1 MPKANFLELRKGEVR
16 FEKGSL
22 RRLPTEP
29 HPFDPLRASTLL
41 WLADKGAGQMN
52 AWHDFFLAQAG
63 AAGVLT
69 GLVFVGVS
77 INLQK
82 IVSDPSSGLAGR
94 AAEAL
99 ILLVAVLLASVL
111 VLVPAQGAGLLGAE
125 VLVVGFAAWVWI
137 VAIQLPR
144 LREWGTMRADL
155 RVSFV
160 LRVVLGQVG
169 TLATVIAGVAVLWVG
184 PGGLYWLV
192 AGTLFSIIAAL
203 AEAWVLLV
211 EINR

>member
-1 MPKANFLELRKGEVR
+1 
-16 FEKGSL
+16 
-22 RRLPTEP
+22 
-29 HPFDPLRASTLL
+29 
-41 WLADKGAGQMN
+41 MN

-82 IVSDPSSGLAGR
+82 ILSDPSSGLTGR
-94 AAEAL
+94 AVEAL
-99 ILLVAVLLASVL
+99 ILLVAVLVASVL
-111 VLVPAQGAGLLGAE
+111 GLVPGQGVGVLGAE
-125 VLVVGFAAWVWI
+125 VLVVGLAAWGWI

-144 LREWGTMRADL
+144 VREWGSMRADL

-160 LRVVLGQVG
+160 VRVVVGQVA
-169 TLATVIAGVAVLWVG
+169 TLALVIAGVAVLWVG
-184 PGGLYWLV
+184 TGGLYWLV
-192 AGTLFSIIAAL
+192 AGTVFAILGAL
-203 AEAWVLLV
+203 ADAWVLLV

>member
-1 MPKANFLELRKGEVR
+1 
-16 FEKGSL
+16 
-22 RRLPTEP
+22 
-29 HPFDPLRASTLL
+29 
-41 WLADKGAGQMN
+41 MN

-82 IVSDPSSGLAGR
+82 IVSDPRSGLAGR

-111 VLVPAQGAGLLGAE
+111 ALVPGQGLGVLGAE
-125 VLVVGFAAWVWI
+125 VLVVGLAAWGWI

-144 LREWGTMRADL
+144 MREWTIMRADL

-160 LRVVLGQVG
+160 LRVVLGQVAAL
-169 TLATVIAGVAVLWVG
+169 TLVIAGVAVLWVG
-184 PGGLYWLV
+184 PGGLYWLM
-192 AGTLFSIIAAL
+192 AGTVFSILAAL
-203 AEAWVLLV
+203 ADAWVLLV

>member
-1 MPKANFLELRKGEVR
+1 
-16 FEKGSL
+16 
-22 RRLPTEP
+22 
-29 HPFDPLRASTLL
+29 
-41 WLADKGAGQMN
+41 MN

-82 IVSDPSSGLAGR
+82 IVSDPNSGLVGR

-99 ILLVAVLLASVL
+99 ILLVAVLIASVL
-111 VLVPAQGAGLLGAE
+111 VLVPGQGAGLLGAE
-125 VLVVGFAAWVWI
+125 VLVVGLAAWGWI
-137 VAIQLPR
+137 AAIQLPR

-160 LRVVLGQVG
+160 LRVVLGQVAAL
-169 TLATVIAGVAVLWVG
+169 TLVIAGVAVLWVG

-192 AGTLFSIIAAL
+192 ASTVFSVLAAL
-203 AEAWVLLV
+203 ADAWVLLV

>member
-1 MPKANFLELRKGEVR
+1 
-16 FEKGSL
+16 
-22 RRLPTEP
+22 
-29 HPFDPLRASTLL
+29 
-41 WLADKGAGQMN
+41 MN
-52 AWHDFFLAQAG
+52 EWHDFFLAQAG

-82 IVSDPSSGLAGR
+82 IVSDPRSGLAGR

-99 ILLVAVLLASVL
+99 ILLVAVLVASVL
-111 VLVPAQGAGLLGAE
+111 VLVPAQGAGVLGAE
-125 VLVVGFAAWVWI
+125 VLVVGLATWVWI
-137 VAIQLPR
+137 AAIQLPR
-144 LREWGTMRADL
+144 MLEWTTMRADL

-160 LRVVLGQVG
+160 LRVVLGQVA
-169 TLATVIAGVAVLWVG
+169 TLALVIAGVALLWVG

-192 AGTLFSIIAAL
+192 ASTVIAILGAL
-203 AEAWVLLV
+203 SDAWVLLV

>member
-1 MPKANFLELRKGEVR
+1 
-16 FEKGSL
+16 
-22 RRLPTEP
+22 
-29 HPFDPLRASTLL
+29 
-41 WLADKGAGQMN
+41 MN

-82 IVSDPSSGLAGR
+82 IVSDPNSGLAGR

-99 ILLVAVLLASVL
+99 ILLVAVLVASVL
-111 VLVPAQGAGLLGAE
+111 VLVPGQGPGLLGAE
-125 VLVVGFAAWVWI
+125 VLVVGLAPWGWI
-137 VAIQLPR
+137 AAIQLPR
-144 LREWGTMRADL
+144 LRKWGTMRTDL

-160 LRVVLGQVG
+160 LRVVLGQVA
-169 TLATVIAGVAVLWVG
+169 TLPLVIAGVAVLWVG

-192 AGTLFSIIAAL
+192 ASTVF
-203 AEAWVLLV
+203 
-211 EINR
+211 

>member
-1 MPKANFLELRKGEVR
+1 
-16 FEKGSL
+16 
-22 RRLPTEP
+22 
-29 HPFDPLRASTLL
+29 
-41 WLADKGAGQMN
+41 MN
-52 AWHDFFLAQAG
+52 EWHDFFLAQAG

-82 IVSDPSSGLAGR
+82 IVSNPSSGLAGR

-111 VLVPAQGAGLLGAE
+111 VLVPGQGVGVLGAE
-125 VLVVGFAAWVWI
+125 VLVVGIAAWGWI

-144 LREWGTMRADL
+144 LRDWGTMRADL
-155 RVSFV
+155 RGPFV
-160 LRVVLGQVG
+160 LRVVVGQVA
-169 TLATVIAGVAVLWVG
+169 TLPLVIAGVAVLWVG
-184 PGGLYWLV
+184 PGGLYWLM
-192 AGTLFSIIAAL
+192 AGTVFSILAAL
-203 AEAWVLLV
+203 FEAWVLLV

>member
-1 MPKANFLELRKGEVR
+1 
-16 FEKGSL
+16 
-22 RRLPTEP
+22 
-29 HPFDPLRASTLL
+29 
-41 WLADKGAGQMN
+41 
-52 AWHDFFLAQAG
+52 LAQAG

-99 ILLVAVLLASVL
+99 ILLVAVLIASVL
-111 VLVPAQGAGLLGAE
+111 VLVPGQDVGVLGAE
-125 VLVVGFAAWVWI
+125 VLVVELAAWGWV

-144 LREWGTMRADL
+144 LRDWGTMRADL
-155 RVSFV
+155 RGPFV
-160 LRVVLGQVG
+160 VRVALGQVA
-169 TLATVIAGVAVLWVG
+169 TLPLVIAGVAVLSVG

-192 AGTLFSIIAAL
+192 AGTIFSILAAL
-203 AEAWVLLV
+203 FEAWVLLV